1 MAGNMSAHA
10 DGTVPP
16 RIPNPAR
23 RGFRGRLRQI
33 RYRVD
38 LAYYRLW
45 RVAGG
50 PAYLDE
56 ITFWESILSQR
67 PSSLFDRR
75 VREAA
80 FPPELRECAAELQ
93 RIHLRLPRL
102 LELGS
107 GPVSILAFGIDEGLF
122 TIVAVDPLARAYRHL
137 LRLYGVTYPIQPVP
151 GRGET
156 LLKQFIPASFDI
168 AYSSNALD
176 HTRSPRRC
184 LEQMC
189 QVLRPGG
196 FLVLEGFVREGTH
209 GNWSGL
215 HQHDLLT
222 EHGSLTHLDRAGRH
236 TNLTA
241 DLPLTCV
248 SERVCQFKDR
258 GIEAFGYEASADMPP
273 DPPWNYQDWYTLV
286 LRRL

>member
-1 MAGNMSAHA
+1 MNAHA
-10 DGTVPP
+10 DGTVPRP
-16 RIPNPAR
+16 VPNSAR
-23 RGFRGRLRQI
+23 RGVSDRLRQI
-33 RYRVD
+33 RYHAA

-45 RVAGG
+45 RAAGG
-50 PAYLDE
+50 PDYLEE
-56 ITFWESILSQR
+56 ITYWEGILSQR

-80 FPPELRECAAELQ
+80 FPPELRYCAAELQ
-93 RIHLRLPRL
+93 RDSRQLPRL

-107 GPVSILAFGIDEGLF
+107 GPVSLLASGIDDGLF
-122 TIVAVDPLARAYRHL
+122 TVVAVDPLARPYRYL
-137 LRLYGVTYPIQPVP
+137 LKYYGVTYPIQPRP

-156 LLKQFIPASFDI
+156 LLKQFLPASFDI

-176 HTRSPRRC
+176 HTISPRRC

-189 QVLRPGG
+189 QVVRPRG
-196 FLVLEGFVREGTH
+196 FLLLEGFVREGTH

-222 EHGSLTHLDRAGRH
+222 EHGSLTHLDRAGRQ

-258 GIEAFGYEASADMPP
+258 GIEAFGYEVSADMPP
-273 DPPWNYQDWYTLV
+273 DPPWNYHDWYTL
-286 LRRL
+286 LLCRL

>member
-1 MAGNMSAHA
+1 MSAHA
-10 DGTVPP
+10 DGAAPP
-16 RIPNPAR
+16 LRPNPAR
-23 RGFRGRLRQI
+23 RGLSDRLGQI
-33 RYRVD
+33 RYRAA
-38 LAYYRLW
+38 LAYYWLLRA
-45 RVAGG
+45 AGG

-56 ITFWESILSQR
+56 VTYWEGILSQR

-80 FPPELRECAAELQ
+80 FPPELRSCAAELQ
-93 RIHLRLPRL
+93 RDNRRLPRL

-122 TIVAVDPLARAYRHL
+122 TVVAVDPLALPYRYL
-137 LRLYGVTYPIQPVP
+137 LRFYGVTYPIQPLP
-151 GRGET
+151 GQGEA
-156 LLKQFIPASFDI
+156 LLKQFSPASFDI

-189 QVLRPGG
+189 EVVRPGG
-196 FLVLEGFVREGTH
+196 FLLLEGFVREGTH

-222 EHGSLTHLDRAGRH
+222 EHGSLTHIDRAGRH

-258 GIEAFGYEASADMPP
+258 RIEAFGYEVSEDMPP
-273 DPPWNYQDWYTLV
+273 DPPWNYQDWYTLL

>member
-1 MAGNMSAHA
+1 MSAHA
-10 DGTVPP
+10 DGTAPP
-16 RIPNPAR
+16 RIPNPVR
-23 RGFRGRLRQI
+23 RGFGDRLRQI
-33 RYRVD
+33 RYRAA

-45 RVAGG
+45 RAAGG
-50 PAYLDE
+50 PDYLAE
-56 ITFWESILSQR
+56 ITFWEEILSQR

-80 FPPELRECAAELQ
+80 FPPELRDCAAEF
-93 RIHLRLPRL
+93 RRDSVRLPRL

-107 GPVSILAFGIDEGLF
+107 GPVSILASGIDDGLF
-122 TIVAVDPLARAYRHL
+122 TVVAVDPLARLYRYL
-137 LRLYGVTYPIQPVP
+137 LRFYGVTYPIQPLP

-176 HTRSPRRC
+176 HTGSPRRC
-184 LEQMC
+184 LEQLC
-189 QVLRPGG
+189 RVLRPGG
-196 FLVLEGFVREGTH
+196 FLLLEGFVREGTH

-215 HQHDLLT
+215 HQHDLLA
-222 EHGSLTHLDRAGRH
+222 EHGSLTHLDRAGRR
-236 TNLTA
+236 TNLTE

-258 GIEAFGYEASADMPP
+258 GIEAFGYEVSPDMPP
-273 DPPWNYQDWYTLV
+273 DPPWNYQDWYTLL